1 MIDLI
6 EPAVR
11 TFTDF
16 LLRYFVALAAVGALA
31 MALIELWKKMRH
43 SETRFHARQ
52 LTAWF
57 GADASQSR
65 QVDSTVIQGAYAEL
79 IHLTTSVPMATASMT
94 AASLLA
100 ERGIKTGPL
109 WVAHQAE
116 YALFALSLERMM
128 GHVQDAADGA
138 LNNPRRYPA
147 LYTFVTA
154 GADEADVV
162 AWRELA
168 ERPRPG
174 REEPEEARRRA
185 ELYARLHQIVKRRLD
200 GFQLYTKQRWVNW
213 NQLTANIVGTLVLFA
228 ALLWSSVD
236 MKYPPSLAAMIALSL
251 LGGVLAPVAKDMV
264 AALQK
269 VRQGG

>member
-6 EPAVR
+6 EPAIR

-16 LLRYFVALAAVGALA
+16 LLRYFVALVAVGALA

-43 SETRFHARQ
+43 SETRFHAKH

-57 GADASQSR
+57 AADTPPSPR
-65 QVDSTVIQGAYAEL
+65 VDAAVTQGAYAEL
-79 IHLTTSVPMATASMT
+79 IHLTTSVPMASASTTAV
-94 AASLLA
+94 SLLA
-100 ERGIKTGPL
+100 EQGIKAGPL
-109 WVAHQAE
+109 WVAHQAD

-128 GHVQDAADGA
+128 GHVQDAADSA

-147 LYTFVTA
+147 LYIFVTA
-154 GADEADVV
+154 GADEADVA

-168 ERPRPG
+168 ESRRPG
-174 REEPEEARRRA
+174 RDEPEEARRRA

-213 NQLTANIVGTLVLFA
+213 NQLTANIVGALVLFA
-228 ALLWSSVD
+228 GLLWSSVD
-236 MKYPPSLAAMIALSL
+236 MKYPPSLAAMIAMSL

>member
-6 EPAVR
+6 EPAIR

-43 SETRFHARQ
+43 SETRFHAKH
-52 LTAWF
+52 LTAWVA
-57 GADASQSR
+57 ADASRS
-65 QVDSTVIQGAYAEL
+65 QVDSSVIQGAYAEL
-79 IHLTTSVPMATASMT
+79 IHLTTSVPMASASVS

-100 ERGIKTGPL
+100 GQGIKAGPL
-109 WVAHQAE
+109 WVAHEAA

-128 GHVQDAADGA
+128 GHVQDAADSA

-154 GADEADVV
+154 GADQADVD

-168 ERPRPG
+168 ESRRPG
-174 REEPEEARRRA
+174 RDEPEEARRRA

-200 GFQLYTKQRWVNW
+200 GFQLYTRQRWVNW

-228 ALLWSSVD
+228 ALLWSSGD
-236 MKYPPSLAAMIALSL
+236 MASPPSLAAMIAMSL

-269 VRQGG
+269 VRRGG